1 MAPMG
6 RRRQGRLSA
15 AGTVLDRVSP
25 GLLVG
30 LLVAGLLLAAPGG
43 QGIVYANTSVIL
55 ATTTSTQDSGLL
67 DVLIPI
73 FEERTGYQVKTIAVG
88 TGQALALGERG
99 EADVLLTH
107 APDAELVLVEK
118 GAVQNR
124 KRVMYNDY
132 VVIGPASDPAGIKG
146 RPVAEAF
153 AAIADAGAVFVSRGD
168 DSGTHK
174 MELSLWRSAG
184 RDPQG
189 QTWYVETG
197 QGMGNTLRIAAD
209 RNGYT
214 LTDRGT
220 YLAFK
225 ELLGD
230 MPVLVEGD
238 EVLLNIYHVMQVNPA
253 LSDLIN
259 ADGAEAF
266 VAFMVSQEVL
276 DIISTFGVDRFGEPL
291 FFPYPD

>member
-6 RRRQGRLSA
+6 RRRQGQLSA

>member
-1 MAPMG
+1 MG
-6 RRRQGRLSA
+6 RRRQRRLSA